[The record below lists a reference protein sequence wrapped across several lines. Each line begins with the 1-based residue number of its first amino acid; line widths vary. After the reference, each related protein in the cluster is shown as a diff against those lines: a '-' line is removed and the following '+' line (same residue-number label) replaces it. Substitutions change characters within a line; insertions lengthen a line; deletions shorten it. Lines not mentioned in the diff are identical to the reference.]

1 MRFVTLA
8 SLAVLGFAAL
18 TLPSSVGVAAPLSA
32 ESAPDLRPGTGTDS
46 GIDRDVDEA
55 LLAWSF
61 RRSRFA
67 LPPHA
72 IC

>member
-8 SLAVLGFAAL
+8 SLAVLGFASL
-18 TLPSSVGVAAPLSA
+18 TLPSSVGVAAPSSA
-32 ESAPDLRPGTGTDS
+32 ESAPDLRTRTGT

-55 LLAWSF
+55 PVAWSL

-67 LPPHA
+67 RPPHA